1 MNNKFLKV
9 LVLILIITFVGWLCF
24 FIGIDFSIKT
34 LLLVMTIDY
43 AIGISLAII
52 GSSKHGDGKLSSKIG
67 YKGLIKK
74 ITILLLVGLGAIIII
89 GSSKHG
95 DGKLSSKI
103 GYKGLIKKITI
114 LLLVGLG
121 AIIDDYLVASGI
133 SFEYIK
139 DISVVAFIINEIVS
153 IVENSKL
160 AGLEIPDIFTKL
172 IEFLN
177 IKKKK

>member
-43 AIGISLAII
+43 AIGISLA
-52 GSSKHGDGKLSSKIG
+52 
-67 YKGLIKK
+67 
-74 ITILLLVGLGAIIII
+74 II

>member
-9 LVLILIITFVGWLCF
+9 LILVLIIGFVFWLCL

-43 AIGISLAII
+43 VIGISLAIT

-67 YKGLIKK
+67 YKGIVKK
-74 ITILLLVGLGAIIII
+74 ITILLLVA
-89 GSSKHG
+89 
-95 DGKLSSKI
+95 
-103 GYKGLIKKITI
+103 
-114 LLLVGLG
+114 LG
-121 AIIDDYLVASGI
+121 AIIDEYLVSRGI

-139 DISVVAFIINEIVS
+139 DISIIAFMINESLS
-153 IVENSKL
+153 IVENSRL

>member
-1 MNNKFLKV
+1 MNNKLLKV

-43 AIGISLAII
+43 VIGISLAIT

-74 ITILLLVGLGAIIII
+74 ITILLLVGLG
-89 GSSKHG
+89 S
-95 DGKLSSKI
+95 
-103 GYKGLIKKITI
+103 
-114 LLLVGLG
+114 
-121 AIIDDYLVASGI
+121 IIDDYLVASGI

-139 DISVVAFIINEIVS
+139 DISIVAFIVNEIVS
-153 IVENSKL
+153 IIENSRL

>member
-74 ITILLLVGLGAIIII
+74 ITILLLVGLGAII
-89 GSSKHG
+89 
-95 DGKLSSKI
+95 
-103 GYKGLIKKITI
+103 
-114 LLLVGLG
+114 
-121 AIIDDYLVASGI
+121 DDYLVASGI

-139 DISVVAFIINEIVS
+139 DISVVAFIINEVVS
-153 IVENSKL
+153 IVENSRL

>member
-1 MNNKFLKV
+1 MNNKLLKV

-74 ITILLLVGLGAIIII
+74 ITILLLVGLGAII
-89 GSSKHG
+89 
-95 DGKLSSKI
+95 
-103 GYKGLIKKITI
+103 
-114 LLLVGLG
+114 
-121 AIIDDYLVASGI
+121 DDYLVASGI

-139 DISVVAFIINEIVS
+139 DISVVAFIINEVVS
-153 IVENSKL
+153 IVENSRL

>member
-1 MNNKFLKV
+1 MNNKLLKV
-9 LVLILIITFVGWLCF
+9 LVLILIITFVGLLCF

-74 ITILLLVGLGAIIII
+74 ITILLLVGLGAII
-89 GSSKHG
+89 
-95 DGKLSSKI
+95 
-103 GYKGLIKKITI
+103 
-114 LLLVGLG
+114 
-121 AIIDDYLVASGI
+121 DDYLVASGI

-139 DISVVAFIINEIVS
+139 DISIVAFIVNEIVS
-153 IVENSKL
+153 IIENSRL

>member
-9 LVLILIITFVGWLCF
+9 LVLILIITFVVWLCF

-43 AIGISLAII
+43 AIGISLA
-52 GSSKHGDGKLSSKIG
+52 
-67 YKGLIKK
+67 
-74 ITILLLVGLGAIIII
+74 II

-153 IVENSKL
+153 IVENSRL

>member
-9 LVLILIITFVGWLCF
+9 LVLVLIIIFVGWLCF

-52 GSSKHGDGKLSSKIG
+52 GSSKHGDGKLSSK
-67 YKGLIKK
+67 
-74 ITILLLVGLGAIIII
+74 T
-89 GSSKHG
+89 
-95 DGKLSSKI
+95 

-133 SFEYIK
+133 SFDYIK
-139 DISVVAFIINEIVS
+139 DISVLAFIINESVS
-153 IVENSKL
+153 IIENFQL
-160 AGLEIPDIFTKL
+160 AGLNIPDVFTKL
-172 IEFLN
+172 IEFLDN
-177 IKKKK
+177 MKFSNKNKK

>member
-1 MNNKFLKV
+1 MNNKLLKV

-43 AIGISLAII
+43 IIGISLAIT

-74 ITILLLVGLGAIIII
+74 ITILLLVGLG
-89 GSSKHG
+89 S
-95 DGKLSSKI
+95 
-103 GYKGLIKKITI
+103 
-114 LLLVGLG
+114 
-121 AIIDDYLVASGI
+121 IIDDYLVASGI

-139 DISVVAFIINEIVS
+139 DISIVAFIVNEIVS
-153 IVENSKL
+153 IIENSRL

>member
-1 MNNKFLKV
+1 MNNKLLKV

-74 ITILLLVGLGAIIII
+74 ITILLLVGLGAII
-89 GSSKHG
+89 
-95 DGKLSSKI
+95 
-103 GYKGLIKKITI
+103 
-114 LLLVGLG
+114 
-121 AIIDDYLVASGI
+121 DDYLVASRI

-139 DISVVAFIINEIVS
+139 DISIVAFIVNEIVS
-153 IVENSKL
+153 IIENSRL

>member
-24 FIGIDFSIKT
+24 FIGIDFSIET
-34 LLLVMTIDY
+34 LLLVMIIDY

-52 GSSKHGDGKLSSKIG
+52 GSSKHGDGR
-67 YKGLIKK
+67 
-74 ITILLLVGLGAIIII
+74 
-89 GSSKHG
+89 
-95 DGKLSSKI
+95 LSSKI

-121 AIIDDYLVASGI
+121 AIIDKYLVASGI

-139 DISVVAFIINEIVS
+139 DISVAAFIVNEIVS
-153 IVENSKL
+153 IIENSRL
-160 AGLEIPDIFTKL
+160 VGLEIPDSFTKL
-172 IEFLN
+172 IEFF
-177 IKKKK
+177 KKKK

>member
-9 LVLILIITFVGWLCF
+9 LVLVLIMIFVGWLCF

-43 AIGISLAII
+43 AIGISLAMI
-52 GSSKHGDGKLSSKIG
+52 GISKHGDGKLSSK
-67 YKGLIKK
+67 
-74 ITILLLVGLGAIIII
+74 T
-89 GSSKHG
+89 
-95 DGKLSSKI
+95 

-139 DISVVAFIINEIVS
+139 DISVLAFIINESVS
-153 IVENSKL
+153 IIENSRL
-160 AGLEIPDIFTKL
+160 AGLNIPDVFTKL
-172 IEFLN
+172 IEFLDN
-177 IKKKK
+177 LKFSNKNKK

>member
-1 MNNKFLKV
+1 MNNKLLKV

-74 ITILLLVGLGAIIII
+74 ITILLLVGLGAII
-89 GSSKHG
+89 
-95 DGKLSSKI
+95 
-103 GYKGLIKKITI
+103 
-114 LLLVGLG
+114 
-121 AIIDDYLVASGI
+121 DDYLVASGI

-139 DISVVAFIINEIVS
+139 DISIVAFIVNEIVS
-153 IVENSKL
+153 IIENSRL

>member
-1 MNNKFLKV
+1 MKNKLLKV

-43 AIGISLAII
+43 AIGISLAI
-52 GSSKHGDGKLSSKIG
+52 
-67 YKGLIKK
+67 
-74 ITILLLVGLGAIIII
+74 T

-139 DISVVAFIINEIVS
+139 DISIVAFIVNEIVS
-153 IVENSKL
+153 IIENSRL